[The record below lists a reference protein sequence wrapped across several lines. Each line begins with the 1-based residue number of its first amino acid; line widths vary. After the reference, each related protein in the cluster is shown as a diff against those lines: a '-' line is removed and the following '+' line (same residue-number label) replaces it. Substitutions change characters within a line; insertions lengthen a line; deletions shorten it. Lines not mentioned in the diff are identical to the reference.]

1 MTASKDKAP
10 DALRTLP
17 LAMLRTFEAA
27 ARTGSF
33 RAAANELCLSPSAIS
48 HAIRG
53 LEEALGTQLFLRTGR
68 AIALTPNGET
78 LFGHVARGMDEL
90 RIGMELVSSHGPAML
105 RLHSAPSFAAQW
117 LLPRLSSFLSAHPQ
131 IDLRLAANTDYARF
145 EYNEFDL
152 DVIYGQPRS
161 EGQVVV
167 PLGQELLTPLCSPA
181 MAARIR
187 TPADLLHM
195 PLIQSDVK
203 KIRWPAWFDLNGLPT
218 PPLHGA
224 RLDRSFMVIA
234 AAADGLGVALEST
247 LLAEREIRS
256 GRLVRPLAGKEK
268 EIRYVGHF
276 LTYATATRRRH
287 AIEVFKRWMLEELAL
302 SLGEAP
308 PQ

>member
-1 MTASKDKAP
+1 MATLKDKPP

-33 RAAANELCLSPSAIS
+33 RAAAHELCLSPSAIS
-48 HAIRG
+48 HAIRS
-53 LEEALGTQLFLRTGR
+53 LEDALGTKLFLRTGR
-68 AIALTPNGET
+68 SIALTPNGET
-78 LFGHVARGMDEL
+78 LFGHVGRGLDEL
-90 RIGMELVSSHGPAML
+90 RIGMDLVSSHGPAML
-105 RLHSAPSFAAQW
+105 RVHAAPSFAAQW
-117 LLPRLSSFLSAHPQ
+117 LLPRLSEFLAAHPQ
-131 IDLRLAANTDYARF
+131 IDIRVAANTDYARF

-152 DVIYGQPRS
+152 DIVYGQPRS

-167 PLGQELLTPLCSPA
+167 PLGQELLTPLCSPE
-181 MAARIR
+181 MAAKIQR
-187 TPADLLHM
+187 PADLLHM

-224 RLDRSFMVIA
+224 RLDRSFMVIG

-247 LLAEREIRS
+247 LLAEKELRT

-276 LTYATATRRRH
+276 LTYATATRRQH
-287 AIEVFKRWMLEELAL
+287 AIEVFKRWLLEA
-302 SLGEAP
+302 LGERASD
-308 PQ
+308 

>member
-1 MTASKDKAP
+1 MNASRQGAA

-17 LAMLRTFEAA
+17 LSMLRTFEAA

-33 RAAANELCLSPSAIS
+33 RAAAHELCLSPSAIS

-53 LEEALGTQLFLRTGR
+53 LEDALGTKLFLRTGR

-78 LFGHVARGMDEL
+78 LFGHVARGLDEL
-90 RIGMELVSSHGPAML
+90 RIGMELVASHGPAML

-117 LLPRLSSFLSAHPQ
+117 LLPRLPQFLSAHPQ

-152 DVIYGQPRS
+152 DVVYGQPRS

-181 MAARIR
+181 LAQRIR
-187 TPADLLHM
+187 APADLLHM
-195 PLIQSDVK
+195 PLIQSDIK
-203 KIRWPAWFDLNGLPT
+203 KIRWPAWFELNGLPT
-218 PPLHGA
+218 PALHGA

-247 LLAEREIRS
+247 LLAEKEIRS
-256 GRLVRPLAGKEK
+256 GRLVRPLAGMEK
-268 EIRYVGHF
+268 EIRYTGHF
-276 LTYATATRRRH
+276 LTYSKSTRRKH
-287 AIEVFKRWMLEELAL
+287 AIEVFKRWMLEELGR
-302 SLGEAP
+302 SL
-308 PQ
+308 Q